1 MTFYILTI
9 ERIRQP
15 AYGVAVSKLEKIAQ
29 SRDALLNTA
38 RTLTVCVTGADGTPD
53 MGTSPFIRDDMGC
66 FYIYTSQLSS
76 HVRALLSGQPA
87 HFMVIADEAVSQNIW
102 ARVRVKFD
110 AQVTVIDRNS
120 QDFHDIAAQMAE
132 PFGPT
137 MALIKEFT
145 DFHMIKLTPQKGV
158 IVTGFASAYE
168 VAGPEFTIGAQLVKS

>member
-1 MTFYILTI
+1 MKIYILTI

-29 SRDALLNTA
+29 SRDALLKTA

-53 MGTSPFIRDDMGC
+53 LGTSPFIRDDAGC

-76 HVRALLSGQPA
+76 HVRALLAGQPA
-87 HFMVIADEAVSQNIW
+87 HFMVIADESTSQNIW
-102 ARVRVKFD
+102 ARVRIKFD
-110 AQVTVIDRNS
+110 AEVQIIARDS
-120 QDFHDIAAQMAE
+120 QDFNDIAAKMAD

-137 MALIKEFT
+137 MALIKDFS

-168 VAGPEFTIGAQLVKS
+168 VEGPHFTIGAQLIKS

>member
-1 MTFYILTI
+1 MKLYILTI

-29 SRDALLNTA
+29 SRDALLKTA

-53 MGTSPFIRDDMGC
+53 LGTSPFIRDDAGC

-76 HVRALLSGQPA
+76 HVRALLAGQPA
-87 HFMVIADEAVSQNIW
+87 HFMVIADESTSQNIW
-102 ARVRVKFD
+102 ARVRIKFD
-110 AQVTVIDRNS
+110 AEVQIIARDS
-120 QDFHDIAAQMAE
+120 QDFNDIAAKMAD

-137 MALIKEFT
+137 MALIKDFS

-168 VAGPEFTIGAQLVKS
+168 VEGPHFTIGAQLVKS

>member
-1 MTFYILTI
+1 MKLYILTI

-29 SRDALLNTA
+29 SRDALLKTA

-53 MGTSPFIRDDMGC
+53 LGTSPFIRDDAGC

-76 HVRALLSGQPA
+76 HVRALLAGQPA
-87 HFMVIADEAVSQNIW
+87 HFMVIADESTSQNIW
-102 ARVRVKFD
+102 ARVRIKFD
-110 AQVTVIDRNS
+110 AEVQIIARDS
-120 QDFHDIAAQMAE
+120 QDFNDIAAKMAD

-137 MALIKEFT
+137 MALIKDFT

-168 VAGPEFTIGAQLVKS
+168 VEGPHFTIGAQLVKS

>member
-1 MTFYILTI
+1 MKLYILTI

-29 SRDALLNTA
+29 SRDALLKTA

-53 MGTSPFIRDDMGC
+53 LGTSPFIRDDAGC

-76 HVRALLSGQPA
+76 HVRALLAGQPA
-87 HFMVIADEAVSQNIW
+87 HFMVIADESTSQNIW
-102 ARVRVKFD
+102 ARVRIKFD
-110 AQVTVIDRNS
+110 AEVQIIARDS
-120 QDFHDIAAQMAE
+120 QDFNDIAAKMAA

-137 MALIKEFT
+137 MALIKDFT

-168 VAGPEFTIGAQLVKS
+168 VEGPHFTIGAQLVKS